1 MRSRRAI
8 LYVPG
13 DDLHKIQKA
22 AKLNVDCVCLDLE
35 DGVALNRKDAA
46 RQTITEALKTVDFG
60 KSEKLVRINPFDSGL
75 AEIDLHAILTA
86 QPDGIVIPKVSH
98 ATTIRKASRMIR
110 RVERANGWAA
120 GGISLIAIV
129 ESALGFLNLE
139 EICHA
144 DARLQA
150 LIFGG
155 EDLAVDLDAIRT
167 RDAHELIYARSAIV
181 LHAAAANLQVIDMV
195 NVDFHDLEW
204 LAKEA
209 RQGAEMGFSGKQV
222 IHPAQI
228 EPVQNAFTP
237 DKAAI
242 KEAERIV
249 ELFDEYQETGKGA
262 FAIDGKMVDMPVVK
276 RARNILRRAGTN
288 KN

>member
-1 MRSRRAI
+1 MRSRRAL

-22 AKLNVDCVCLDLE
+22 AQLSVDCVCLDLE
-35 DGVALNRKDAA
+35 DGVALNRKAAA
-46 RQTITEALKTVDFG
+46 RETIAEALRTIDFG
-60 KSEKLVRINPFDSGL
+60 NSEKLVRINPFSSGM
-75 AEIDLHAILTA
+75 AETDLHAILA
-86 QPDGIVIPKVSH
+86 ARPDGIVIPKVDH
-98 ATTIRKASRMIR
+98 AAPIRKASRMIHWIE
-110 RVERANGWAA
+110 RVNGWEV
-120 GGISLIAIV
+120 GSMGLIAIV
-129 ESALGFLNLE
+129 ESAIGFLNLE

-144 DARLQA
+144 DKRLQA

-167 RDAHELIYARSAIV
+167 RDARELIYARGAIV
-181 LHAAAANLQVIDMV
+181 LHSAAANLQVIDMV
-195 NVDFHDLEW
+195 DVDFNDLDW
-204 LAKEA
+204 LVKEA

-237 DKAAI
+237 DRAAI
-242 KEAERIV
+242 MEAQKIV
-249 ELFDEYQETGKGA
+249 ELFEEYQKTGKGA

-276 RARNILRRAGTN
+276 RARNILRRAGVL
-288 KN
+288 KD